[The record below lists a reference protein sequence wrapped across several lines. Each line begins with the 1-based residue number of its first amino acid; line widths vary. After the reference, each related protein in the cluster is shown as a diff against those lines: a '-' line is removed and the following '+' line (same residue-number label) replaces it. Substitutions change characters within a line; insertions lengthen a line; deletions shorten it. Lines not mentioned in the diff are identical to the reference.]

1 MKIYDGGF
9 DKGPEGYYDNNNY
22 YWIDILLNEFT
33 GNSLPPTT
41 LSNGNQMFISLTSN
55 GNGFGKG
62 FSASF
67 AFGKKTGNFNFFEL
81 VPISHLS
88 FLLF

>member
-9 DKGPEGYYDNNNY
+9 DKGPEGYYDNGN
-22 YWIDILLNEFT
+22 WIDILLNEFT

-67 AFGKKTGNFNFFEL
+67 AFGKKTENFNFFEL

>member
-1 MKIYDGGF
+1 MIIYDGGT
-9 DKGPEGYYDNNNY
+9 
-22 YWIDILLNEFT
+22 NEDSQLSDFT